1 MIESTRPRPR
11 ARAGFLALGGAAAL
25 VAAALLAGCG
35 GGPPKARVEEQQLQR
50 EFASRGYAPQGEA
63 VTAWPILW
71 RMRGDDVRLSLTLP
85 ASAGATPRPVVV
97 YLPGLGESDT
107 AGIRWRRAWAAAGY
121 AVLSLQPLEDDAS
134 AWSSD
139 LARSAEF
146 TELGRRHYADAQMRK
161 RLARLDELLAEAQR
175 LGRQGQGQSQGPGDV
190 PWRALDWSKTV
201 IAGYELG
208 AQTALALAGERQ
220 PDGSVLALKSVQPVA
235 AIVISPQVFGPP
247 DAARYRDIAMPVLGL
262 TGPDDSD
269 VLGLVREVP
278 WRQAPFAAMPV
289 ERGWLLSVN
298 EVRHAALGG
307 NEPRPEDTERE
318 QKRIRAAED
327 QAQSQP
333 QGRRGGGRGGRGQEG
348 PTRMAPVPAVPDY
361 RQLHEQQLG
370 MTAAQQ
376 VSVAFLDLQVKRA
389 DTARA
394 WLAGPVRAWLGTRG
408 TLTASQDGVGERR
421 RD

>member
-1 MIESTRPRPR
+1 MIETTRPRLR
-11 ARAGFLALGGAAAL
+11 ARARSLALAGAAAL
-25 VAAALLAGCG
+25 AAAVLLAGCG

-50 EFASRGYAPQGEA
+50 EFAARGYAPQGEA
-63 VTAWPILW
+63 VTVWPVLW
-71 RMRGDDVRLSLTLP
+71 RLRGDDVRVSLTLP
-85 ASAGATPRPVVV
+85 ANVGATPRPVVV

-121 AVLSLQPLEDDAS
+121 AVLSLQPLEEDAN

-146 TELGRRHYADAQMRK
+146 AELGRRHYADAQMRK

-175 LGRQGQGQSQGPGDV
+175 LGRPGQGQGPGDA
-190 PWRALDWSKTV
+190 PWRSLDWSKTV
-201 IAGYELG
+201 VAGYELG

-220 PDGSVLALKSVQPVA
+220 PDGSVLTLKAVQPVA
-235 AIVISPQVFGPP
+235 AIVLSPQVFAQP
-247 DAARYRDIAMPVLGL
+247 DAARYRDISMPVLGL

-269 VLGLVREVP
+269 VLGLVRDVQ
-278 WRQAPFAAMPV
+278 WRRAPFAAMPAD
-289 ERGWLLSVN
+289 RAWLLSVN

-318 QKRIRAAED
+318 QKRIRAAEE

-394 WLAGPVRAWLGTRG
+394 WLAGPVDAWLGARG
-408 TLTASQDGVGERR
+408 KLTASQHSVRGDRR
-421 RD
+421 E